1 MTSPEQ
7 KRGPMPSTFFALVS
21 RMKYIERWA
30 LMRSARPENLSEHSL
45 EVAMIAHA
53 LATIANVRYGRSLD
67 ASRAAVV
74 GLFHDASEIITGD
87 MPTPV
92 KYYDENTREA
102 YKSVESAAIGRF
114 LDYLPAELRAP
125 YEKALCCSDEEHKII
140 KAADK
145 LCAYIKCLSELELG
159 NREFKLASESTYAAM
174 KEYDCEEL
182 DYFLENCIESFG
194 KSLDEL
200 KNN

>member
-1 MTSPEQ
+1 MF
-7 KRGPMPSTFFALVS
+7 GDFFALMF
-21 RMKYIERWA
+21 RMKYINRWG
-30 LMRSARPENLSEHSL
+30 LMRLVNTENLSEHSL
-45 EVAMIAHA
+45 ECAMLAHGLAVIGNTYFDKTYDADHIA
-53 LATIANVRYGRSLD
+53 LAAMY
-67 ASRAAVV
+67 
-74 GLFHDASEIITGD
+74 HDAAEIITGD

-92 KYYDENTREA
+92 KYYDEHTREA

-114 LDYLPAELRAP
+114 LDYLPSELRAP

-145 LCAYIKCLSELELG
+145 LCAYIKCISELELG

-182 DYFLENCIESFG
+182 DYFLEHCIESFG